1 MTSWIWLAAGL
12 VLLILEVITP
22 GVFVLLFFGLG
33 ALVTGFLVLLGVLDP
48 LWAQLL
54 SFTLVSGGSLVVL
67 RGRLVSMTNASAP
80 PSDSLAD
87 LVGGV
92 VVMVDEVLPGR
103 LGRAEHRG
111 SPWTVQN
118 EGGEALLPGDRATVR
133 GVDGLTLRVLPE
145 RGNP

>member
-33 ALVTGFLVLLGVLDP
+33 ALITGFLVLLGVLEP

-54 SFTLVSGGSLVVL
+54 SFSVVSGGSLVVL
-67 RGRLVSMTNASAP
+67 RSRLMAMTTAHAP

-92 VVMVDEVLPGR
+92 VVMVDEVLPGG

-111 SPWTVQN
+111 APWTVHN
-118 EGGEALLPGDRATVR
+118 EGGEALHPGDRATVR

-145 RGNP
+145 RGNL